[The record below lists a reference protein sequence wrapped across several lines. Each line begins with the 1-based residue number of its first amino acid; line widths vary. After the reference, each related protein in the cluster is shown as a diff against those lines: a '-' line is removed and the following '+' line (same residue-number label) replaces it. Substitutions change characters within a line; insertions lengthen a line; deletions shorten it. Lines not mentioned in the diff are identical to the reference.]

1 MRRKPALFRY
11 DCLRTSPST
20 RPPWPTS
27 TWRLGGRAW
36 KRDCLEDKRFIKHSM
51 SFFYGDM
58 NYCRMK
64 MGARVSSRPVEENH
78 ARKKPVLSRACGSR
92 YLDMFMRSNVMK
104 KKSEGSGCML
114 HSRISCLHYPYVI
127 RQAGDQPWN
136 LKASHPEPALA
147 LLTKPNLRQA
157 KWELRVFAPLHA
169 MDSTVARART
179 PTHSAQHTHT
189 HMQKKA
195 VN

>member
-1 MRRKPALFRY
+1 
-11 DCLRTSPST
+11 
-20 RPPWPTS
+20 
-27 TWRLGGRAW
+27 
-36 KRDCLEDKRFIKHSM
+36 
-51 SFFYGDM
+51 
-58 NYCRMK
+58 
-64 MGARVSSRPVEENH
+64 
-78 ARKKPVLSRACGSR
+78 
-92 YLDMFMRSNVMK
+92 
-104 KKSEGSGCML
+104 ML

-189 HMQKKA
+189 HTHAEKGSELGRQKVTCMQVQFLYKRIPKM
-195 VN
+195 VTRLNGIIQ